1 MSELKNLFDDPTK
14 SVFTAEFP
22 TIDGAG
28 MSKVIV
34 MAERLAPWFDA
45 VNATDNPAAH
55 AHASNTSVA
64 IAMKAHGLEPI
75 MQIACRDKN
84 RLAIQADM
92 VGAALHG
99 IDNLSLMTGDD
110 VTAGDEPES
119 RRVFDLDS
127 SQAISIATSL
137 NFGKYLSGR
146 AIKPATKFYIGA
158 VENAAAPPLEYRV
171 QRALKK
177 FRAGARFLQLQ
188 ICYHEDRLENFCAGV
203 AEVVPEI
210 HLLPTIVLLK
220 GARQLHFMND
230 KVPGIDVPLEIIAR
244 VEKSGDQSEAA
255 YQLAL
260 EQARHAL
267 TQPRVRGLHIADFRH
282 DDTYVRLMQDLGR
295 KPRQL
300 NHSQLS
306 QLSNL

>member
-1 MSELKNLFDDPTK
+1 MSRFRDLLENSEEK
-14 SVFTAEFP
+14 VFTAEFP

-28 MSKVIV
+28 MARVISHV
-34 MAERLAPWFDA
+34 ERLAPWFDA

-64 IAMKAHGLEPI
+64 IAVRAHGLEPI

-92 VGAALHG
+92 IGAALHG
-99 IDNLSLMTGDD
+99 IENLSLMTGDD

-127 SQAISIATSL
+127 AQAISVAHSL
-137 NFGKYLSGR
+137 NNGVYLSGR
-146 AIKPATKFYIGA
+146 AIKPPTNFYIGA
-158 VENAAAPPLEYRV
+158 VENAAAPPIEYRV

-177 FRAGARFLQLQ
+177 HRAGARFLQLQ
-188 ICYHEDRLENFCAGV
+188 ICYHADRLESFCESV
-203 AEVVPEI
+203 ARLAPSL

-230 KVPGIDVPLEIIAR
+230 KVPGIDVPPAIIQR
-244 VEKSGDQSEAA
+244 VESRSDQLEAA
-255 YQLAL
+255 YELAV

-267 TQPRVRGLHIADFRH
+267 AQPGVRGLHIADFRH
-282 DDTYVRLMQDLGR
+282 DDALVRLMKDLGR
-295 KPRQL
+295 NPQPINQR
-300 NHSQLS
+300 
-306 QLSNL
+306 